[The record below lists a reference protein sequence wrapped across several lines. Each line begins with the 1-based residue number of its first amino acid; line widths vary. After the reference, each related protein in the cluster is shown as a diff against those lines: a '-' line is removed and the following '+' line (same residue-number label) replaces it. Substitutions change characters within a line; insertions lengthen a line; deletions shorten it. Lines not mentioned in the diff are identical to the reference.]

1 MAAEKEIMILFAGS
15 QGYLDQW
22 PVEAVSQYE
31 TQMLEYMES
40 KHADLLQTIKDEGDI
55 SDELESKLTAALD
68 EFKDLFQPTS

>member
-1 MAAEKEIMILFAGS
+1 MAAEKEVMILFAGS

-22 PVEAVSQYE
+22 PVEAVSEYE
-31 TQMLEYMES
+31 KQMLEYMAS
-40 KHADLLQTIKDEGDI
+40 KHAGLLQSIKDEGDI